1 MYRNAYLIDPNAS
14 FAAIDEVLDYFPGPG
29 GAVYAHV
36 QLASGARVEAAAQD
50 ITLTV
55 PIPLVSN
62 AA

>member
-14 FAAIDEVLDYFPGPG
+14 VAAVGEVLDYFPGPG
-29 GAVYAHV
+29 GAVYAHI

-55 PIPLVSN
+55 PIPLVSD

>member
-1 MYRNAYLIDPNAS
+1 MYLNAYLIDPNAS
-14 FAAIDEVLDYFPGPG
+14 FAEILDYFPGPG
-29 GAVYAHV
+29 GAVYAHI